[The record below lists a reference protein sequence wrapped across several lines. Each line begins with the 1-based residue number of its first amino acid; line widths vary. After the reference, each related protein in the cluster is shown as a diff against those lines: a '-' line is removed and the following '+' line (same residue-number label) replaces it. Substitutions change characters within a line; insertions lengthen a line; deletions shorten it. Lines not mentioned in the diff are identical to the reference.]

1 MHRYVVGTFIA
12 SSLLVCS
19 TSCAVEPKDVGDDT
33 GETTTETVTGDG
45 DGDTGDGD
53 GDTGDGDGD
62 SGDGDGDTGDGDGD
76 TGDGDGDANCAPG
89 EPSVYVGYQDIDLG
103 SYMPNV
109 EIDWA
114 CTVTEANYLDG
125 LYLLL
130 DCPDADLP
138 IEIDINAT
146 PNLSST
152 VVAGDTIRMYYAFD
166 DPFWTNRH
174 LRLDVEG
181 YGHLLTLIDSETLS
195 ALELPFPIQPTYGL
209 CTPTL
214 TDCAKF
220 ERATMV
226 FGGAADGIE
235 MLDSNHMSTNG
246 DPGIQI
252 WIDTA
257 GRYVDIE
264 CTDSPG
270 TWYRILIIT

>member
-1 MHRYVVGTFIA
+1 MAYTFVG

-19 TSCAVEPKDVGDDT
+19 ASCAVEPKDVGDDT
-33 GETTTETVTGDG
+33 GETTTETATGDGVPGDGDGDG
-45 DGDTGDGD
+45 DGDTGD
-53 GDTGDGDGD
+53 
-62 SGDGDGDTGDGDGD
+62 GDGDGD

-89 EPSVYVGYQDIDLG
+89 NPGVYVGYEDIDVG
-103 SYMPNV
+103 FY
-109 EIDWA
+109 EINIELDWT
-114 CTVTEANYLDG
+114 CTVIDVDFTEG

-130 DCPDADLP
+130 DCPDADIP
-138 IEIDINAT
+138 IEIDISAT
-146 PNLSST
+146 PNLAAS
-152 VVAGDTIRMYYAFD
+152 VAAGDSIRMYYDFH

-181 YGHLLTLIDSETLS
+181 YGHLLTLIDSEGLS
-195 ALELPFPIQPTYGL
+195 GLELPFSIQPTYGL
-209 CTPTL
+209 CTATP

-226 FGGAADGIE
+226 FGGAAEGVE
-235 MLDSNHMSTNG
+235 MLDGNYAATNG

-252 WIDTA
+252 WVDTA
-257 GRYVDIE
+257 GRYVDID